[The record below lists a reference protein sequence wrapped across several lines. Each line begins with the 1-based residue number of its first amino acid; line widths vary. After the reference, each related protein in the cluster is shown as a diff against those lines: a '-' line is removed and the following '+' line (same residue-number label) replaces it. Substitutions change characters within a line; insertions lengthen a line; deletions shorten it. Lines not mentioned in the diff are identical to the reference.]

1 MHAVYHQF
9 YDSPFNVFALE
20 QFAAWQHP
28 KQFKGV
34 DPTKDFA
41 KFHDDYLPFGY
52 RGVFFVT
59 LKK

>member
-1 MHAVYHQF
+1 
-9 YDSPFNVFALE
+9 
-20 QFAAWQHP
+20 FAAWQHP

-34 DPTKDFA
+34 DLTKDFA
-41 KFHDDYLPFGY
+41 KFHEDYLPFGY